1 MSEKNRARSNES
13 EFDYNNDDIIF
24 SNGLIRPKYTVLNWY
39 FVATHALYY
48 IEIKFLAK

>member
-24 SNGLIRPKYTVLNWY
+24 SNRLIRPKYTVLNWY
-39 FVATHALYY
+39 FVIAMSY
-48 IEIKFLAK
+48 IIWKLNF